1 MLLHSS
7 FVGTSL
13 YTDDVFMTCIA
24 LDLEQVNLTCT
35 LSLTTVFNLSYPYDH
50 DLSRTPKPQVTL
62 YDQMKAFFYIVN
74 GNEAVMHE
82 FPFMVS
88 SRSIGSA
95 GMRYLHDELQIYW
108 VSGHGLSSC

>member
-1 MLLHSS
+1 
-7 FVGTSL
+7 
-13 YTDDVFMTCIA
+13 
-24 LDLEQVNLTCT
+24 
-35 LSLTTVFNLSYPYDH
+35 
-50 DLSRTPKPQVTL
+50 VTL

-95 GMRYLHDELQIYW
+95 GMGYLHGELQICR
-108 VSGHGLSSC
+108 VSRHWLSSL